1 MNMKKLLACAFLGL
15 LAAAGVKAQ
24 TQMLLPYNDLAFQ
37 SSWANAAVRPMH
49 RFSIGVPVL
58 SSIEVGLINNAF
70 SLRSVSELRGSTRF
84 LLPDK
89 LSSEMQNYKTSQE
102 YFEMGIDILH
112 FRMAWRRWFFW
123 FGWRNQTTQS
133 LVYPTELVRLGV
145 EGNKWLVGN
154 RLDMNDLRFDLTN
167 YNELTLGAS
176 HPYEDWIFGGRISF
190 LGGSVNGN
198 LVADNLGL
206 TITEENEKRFAHIID
221 QKGVLRTSGLP
232 IENGE
237 PKLPDYKKVGTY
249 INFTN
254 PGFALSGA
262 ATYILPQDN
271 RFRFTFAFTDLGMIH
286 WGQDLGQAKL
296 KEDQSWVMGLS
307 GFNTI
312 LFRKKM
318 DWGFLS
324 SDNFKKQFHMDLDEQ
339 NTKGESY
346 NTWLSPKFYL
356 MGTYR
361 LARQTHAGLS
371 AAMTVHQG
379 QVYPSFTASIQQGYS
394 ALFSGQLAVSYNQ
407 RSFLNFGGALVFS
420 PGAYQ
425 FYLITD
431 NLYGL
436 LNPIDLKATNLR
448 IGMNIVIGPLYPN
461 SQLTQK

>member
-154 RLDMNDLRFDLTN
+154 RLDMNDLRFDVTN

-206 TITEENEKRFAHIID
+206 TITEENEKFCAH
-221 QKGVLRTSGLP
+221 
-232 IENGE
+232 
-237 PKLPDYKKVGTY
+237 
-249 INFTN
+249 
-254 PGFALSGA
+254 
-262 ATYILPQDN
+262 
-271 RFRFTFAFTDLGMIH
+271 H
-286 WGQDLGQAKL
+286 
-296 KEDQSWVMGLS
+296 
-307 GFNTI
+307 
-312 LFRKKM
+312 
-318 DWGFLS
+318 
-324 SDNFKKQFHMDLDEQ
+324 
-339 NTKGESY
+339 
-346 NTWLSPKFYL
+346 
-356 MGTYR
+356 
-361 LARQTHAGLS
+361 
-371 AAMTVHQG
+371 
-379 QVYPSFTASIQQGYS
+379 
-394 ALFSGQLAVSYNQ
+394 
-407 RSFLNFGGALVFS
+407 
-420 PGAYQ
+420 
-425 FYLITD
+425 
-431 NLYGL
+431 
-436 LNPIDLKATNLR
+436 
-448 IGMNIVIGPLYPN
+448 
-461 SQLTQK
+461 